1 MKIIMADNKNR
12 EVSKEELD
20 AVSGG
25 YRGKVEFDKTLDTKA

>member
-12 EVSKEELD
+12 EVSKELD